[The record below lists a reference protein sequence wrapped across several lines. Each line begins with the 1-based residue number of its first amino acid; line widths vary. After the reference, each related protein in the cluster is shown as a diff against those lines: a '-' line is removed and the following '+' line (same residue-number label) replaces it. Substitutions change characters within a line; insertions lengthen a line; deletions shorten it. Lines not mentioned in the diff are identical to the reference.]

1 MSFISSASFIF
12 SEEDDDFDAFET
24 SEFIH
29 EIKLKSSKNVLED
42 LEKAQRRAWMIE
54 KIKALESLT
63 KNE

>member
-12 SEEDDDFDAFET
+12 SEEDDDLDAFET